1 MFLAFLLSLALE
13 EPKTAQIDVRYENLS
28 AEAQAD
34 FENAVAV
41 WERCLVSDAPIKIVA
56 SSIKRGPTGFANHN
70 SVRNKR
76 YLPKRGVWY
85 PTALASALRGRRVTE
100 QDDMNVFLKEAG
112 DGDNWHFSQD
122 DPISEGKVDF
132 INVAM
137 HEIAHGLGVSSV
149 IFVPW
154 EGEPIASI
162 GRPDEF
168 VDFFEWSFPFREQ
181 DGTIQ
186 CAGADQW
193 GNIVSGCDLLRR
205 EGAEVEIVENGQ
217 LALDAIE
224 RTPYDV
230 LLLDM
235 QMPICDGY
243 TAARTLREKGSSIP
257 IVAVTAHALPGDR
270 EKCLDAGC
278 DDYMTKPVDA
288 SLLVE
293 MCRRY
298 GTGSA
303 STTGSAA

>member
-181 DGTIQ
+181 DGTPEVYDTFLKLADGRRITKDFPEPSLELTYAVANPTIHFDGKHAVAANGGYPVGVTPLNVSHIPAFPRRATPIMLADSGQ
-186 CAGADQW
+186 GESIRHPDKILLGMLRDLGWTITDACFERGA
-193 GNIVSGCDLLRR
+193 
-205 EGAEVEIVENGQ
+205 
-217 LALDAIE
+217 
-224 RTPYDV
+224 
-230 LLLDM
+230 
-235 QMPICDGY
+235 
-243 TAARTLREKGSSIP
+243 
-257 IVAVTAHALPGDR
+257 
-270 EKCLDAGC
+270 
-278 DDYMTKPVDA
+278 
-288 SLLVE
+288 
-293 MCRRY
+293 
-298 GTGSA
+298 
-303 STTGSAA
+303 